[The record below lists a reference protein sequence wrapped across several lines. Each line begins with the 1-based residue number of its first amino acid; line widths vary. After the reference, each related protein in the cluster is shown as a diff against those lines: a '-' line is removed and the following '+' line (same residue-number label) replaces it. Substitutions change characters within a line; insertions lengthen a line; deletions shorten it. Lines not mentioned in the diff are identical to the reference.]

1 MVYQSQDQVHV
12 SEAAMIALH
21 DLSAHELSTAYRTRR
36 LSPVEVT
43 RAVLSRIDAWEKR
56 INAMYVIDAAGALAM
71 AAASQERW
79 RRRKP
84 LSPLDGV
91 PITIKDNIAVKG
103 IPAPFGTAAG
113 DMTPSAFDAPPT
125 ARVREAGC
133 VLLGKTT
140 MPDFGMLSSGLSS
153 AATRSPV
160 LPDIPTVVEFVPGHE
175 FSFWTGI
182 GAPKTRPPR
191 SSTSSTP
198 RSMRLSPIPR

>member
-1 MVYQSQDQVHV
+1 
-12 SEAAMIALH
+12 MIALH

-103 IPAPFGTAAG
+103 TPAPFGTAGGRHDAERLRRAADSARAG
-113 DMTPSAFDAPPT
+113 
-125 ARVREAGC
+125 
-133 VLLGKTT
+133 
-140 MPDFGMLSSGLSS
+140 SGLC
-153 AATRSPV
+153 
-160 LPDIPTVVEFVPGHE
+160 VVG
-175 FSFWTGI
+175 
-182 GAPKTRPPR
+182 
-191 SSTSSTP
+191 
-198 RSMRLSPIPR
+198 